1 MKRSLLAVS
10 LLLLA
15 ALPGAAQ
22 TKTRYL
28 IGTKTTAHAVA
39 GRLTQSNDD
48 VLAHRVRAFDNL
60 DTFAATLTSDEAA
73 ALRGS
78 AGVRYVTPVVERH
91 LLDAPGAARTTAAIV
106 ASGSPYTSAQTVPYG
121 IDLIHA
127 RELWPITRSNRT
139 IHVAVLDTG
148 IDSTHPDLQHA
159 YAGGYNTFDQTNIP
173 FDDNRHGTHVSG
185 IIAATDNNLGVVG
198 VAPEVDLWMVKVLEG
213 VLGNGTDENVVDAV
227 DWVLKKKQAIG
238 GNWIVNMSFGA
249 GDASTAEQEAMAK
262 LVAANVLPIAAAGN
276 SGFAA
281 LSYPAAY
288 PGIFAIGA
296 VDANENR
303 ASFSSYGPGLAVM
316 APGVDVL
323 STVPVGSIP
332 SATAVGDD
340 GTTTTEAA
348 PLIGAKRG
356 DLSGQLVFCGI
367 GRPEDMP
374 AGLAGKIAFMQRDIN
389 VPFADKV
396 KNAVAAGA
404 IGALIMNAEGSVA
417 YQNWTL
423 IRPDCT
429 PDGCVPYQPD
439 VDFNWPVVVAL
450 STDAGHK
457 FLPLTGTKTT
467 VTLSNW
473 DDSYLKMSGT
483 SMASPYACGVAAL
496 LWSLAPTAS
505 AVDIRNAMVL
515 NTEDIGDPGV
525 DLVTGWGML
534 DALSAAKFLNPGAFG
549 ISAPPAGPHRRPTR
563 P

>member
-22 TKTRYL
+22 TKTRYM
-28 IGTKTTAHAVA
+28 IGTKAA
-39 GRLTQSNDD
+39 GRTAASRLLQSNDEMR
-48 VLAHRVRAFDNL
+48 AHDVRAFDNF
-60 DTFAATLTSDEAA
+60 DGFAATLSADEAA
-73 ALRGS
+73 TLRGS
-78 AGVRYVTPVVERH
+78 AGVRYVT
-91 LLDAPGAARTTAAIV
+91 
-106 ASGSPYTSAQTVPYG
+106 YTNAQTVPYG
-121 IDLIHA
+121 VDLVHA
-127 RELWPITRSNRT
+127 RELWPVTRGNRN
-139 IHVAVLDTG
+139 IHVAVFDTG
-148 IDSTHPDLQHA
+148 IDSTHPDLKHA
-159 YAGGYNTFDQTNIP
+159 YAGGYNTFDKTDIP

-185 IIAATDNNLGVVG
+185 IIGATDNNLGVVG
-198 VAPEVDLWMVKVLEG
+198 VAPEADLWMVKVLEG

-227 DWVLKKKQAIG
+227 DWLLKKKQALG
-238 GNWIVNMSFGA
+238 GNWIVNMSFGS
-249 GDASTAEQEAMAK
+249 GDASTAEQEAIAK

-281 LSYPAAY
+281 ISYPAAY
-288 PGIFAIGA
+288 PGVFAVGA

-303 ASFSSYGPGLAVM
+303 AQFSSYGAGLAIM

-340 GTTTTEAA
+340 GTSTTEAA

-356 DLSGQLVFCGI
+356 DLTGQLVFCGI

-374 AGLAGKIAFMQRDIN
+374 AGLAGKIAFMQRDVN
-389 VPFADKV
+389 VPFAEKV

-439 VDFNWPVVVAL
+439 VDFNYPVVVAL

-457 FLPLTGTKTT
+457 FQALTGTKTT

-525 DLVTGWGML
+525 DLLTGWGML
-534 DALSAAKFLNPGAFG
+534 DALSAAKFLSPGAFG
-549 ISAPPAGPHRRPTR
+549 ITAPPAGPHRRSTR